1 VTLLSVSTYLPT
13 GDLIRI
19 IAATLLVAVL
29 APCAVAVGITGI
41 ERREAGAARV
51 GNALVA
57 IGAGGLTLLVAI
69 GLYALTQR

>member
-1 VTLLSVSTYLPT
+1 MTLLSLSTYLPT

-29 APCAVAVGITGI
+29 APCAVAVGVAGL
-41 ERREAGAARV
+41 ERREAGAAPV
-51 GNALVA
+51 GNALIA
-57 IGAGGLTLLVAI
+57 FGAGGLTLLLAI